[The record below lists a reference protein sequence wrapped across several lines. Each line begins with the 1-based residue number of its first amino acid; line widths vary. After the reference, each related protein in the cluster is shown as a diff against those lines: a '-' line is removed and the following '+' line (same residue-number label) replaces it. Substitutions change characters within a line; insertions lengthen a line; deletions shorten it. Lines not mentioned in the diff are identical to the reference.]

1 VFDHHCSTCDRRQL
15 IFPSQLTGVVN
26 TDHGIVVEFVCWC
39 GSEQSL
45 LTGRGADRQRVT
57 HAA

>member
-1 VFDHHCSTCDRRQL
+1 MFEHMCTTCRRRQL
-15 IFPSQLTGVVN
+15 IFPSQVTSLDN
-26 TDHGIVVEFVCWC
+26 TDHGIMVAFVCWC

-45 LTGRGADRQRVT
+45 LTGRAADRRRVV